1 MSKKKNETAATRIL
15 TVTANPSIDTTAT
28 VDLVIAEA
36 KLRCASPSHLPG
48 GGGINVSRAIRE
60 LGGSSTAIYPA
71 GGYYGGLLKH
81 LLDVEGLSHLPLDIE
96 DLTREDLIVLEKST
110 GRQFRFG
117 MPGPLMKETD
127 IKRMLE
133 AIRSISPKPH
143 YVVASGSLP
152 PGAPQDFYA
161 RVADVSR
168 EIGARLIVD
177 TSGRPL
183 QIAARSDL
191 FILKPNLR
199 ELAQIIGHD
208 IRDETE
214 IRPAARSVLET
225 GGSEAVVVS
234 LGPVGALLVTKS
246 ESLFVRAPA
255 VRVVSRVGAG
265 DSLVA
270 GIVFSLSQGASLED
284 SVRYGVASS
293 SAAVMSPDI
302 QLCRHRDVERL
313 YKVIRTDPTQGDPPS
328 RTVTGG
334 ELL

>member
-1 MSKKKNETAATRIL
+1 MSKRKDDTTATGIL

-28 VDLVIAEA
+28 VDHVVAEA

-60 LGGSSTAIYPA
+60 LGGGSTAIYPA

-81 LLDVEGLSHLPLDIE
+81 LLDVEGLNHLPLDIE
-96 DLTREDLIVLEKST
+96 DWTREDLIVLEKST
-110 GRQFRFG
+110 RRQFRFG
-117 MPGPLMKETD
+117 MPGPLLKKAD
-127 IKRMLE
+127 INRMLE
-133 AIRSISPKPH
+133 AIKSINPKPH

-152 PGAPQDFYA
+152 PGTPQDFYA
-161 RVADVSR
+161 KVATISR

-183 QIAARSDL
+183 QIAARSDP

-199 ELAQIIGHD
+199 ELGQIVGHD
-208 IRDETE
+208 IREETE

-234 LGPVGALLVTKS
+234 LGPVGALLVTDT
-246 ESLFVRAPA
+246 ESLFVRAPT
-255 VRVVSRVGAG
+255 VRVLSRVGAG

-270 GIVFSLSQGASLED
+270 GIVFSLSQGSSLED

-293 SAAVMSPDI
+293 SAAVMSPGI
-302 QLCRHRDVERL
+302 QLCRRQDAERL
-313 YKVIRTDPTQGDPPS
+313 YKVILTDATQDDPPS
-328 RTVTGG
+328 ETVTGG
-334 ELL
+334 EPA

>member
-1 MSKKKNETAATRIL
+1 MSRKQAGVAAPRIL
-15 TVTANPSIDTTAT
+15 TVTANPSIDTTAI
-28 VDLVIAEA
+28 VDHVVAEA

-81 LLDVEGLSHLPLDIE
+81 LLDVEGLNHLALDIE
-96 DLTREDLIVLEKST
+96 DWTREDLIVFEKST

-117 MPGPLMKETD
+117 MPGPLLKEVD
-127 IKRMLE
+127 IGRILE
-133 AIRSISPKPH
+133 AIKSIRPRPH
-143 YVVASGSLP
+143 HIVASGSLP

-161 RVADVSR
+161 RVATISR

-177 TSGRPL
+177 TSGKPL
-183 QIAARSDL
+183 QIAARSHP

-199 ELAQIIGHD
+199 ELGQIVGHS

-214 IRPAARSVLET
+214 IRPAARSVLEA
-225 GGSEAVVVS
+225 GGCEAVVVS
-234 LGPVGALLVTKS
+234 LGPVGALLVTDT

-270 GIVFSLSQGASLED
+270 GIVFSLSQGSSMED

-293 SAAVMSPDI
+293 SAAVMSPGI
-302 QLCRHRDVERL
+302 QLCRRQDVERL
-313 YKVIRTDPTQGDPPS
+313 YRVILTETMQDDPPS
-328 RTVTGG
+328 GTIKGRKQ
-334 ELL
+334 L